1 MKSRTFP
8 IYWGDRGLGGDYEGC
23 RGMVMVMLVV
33 LMLPLIISLL
43 VGGCVGCDV
52 ATSNVVVSGD
62 ACDRGDN
69 DVCVDDVCCD
79 LIKMGGCA
87 RGD

>member
-1 MKSRTFP
+1 MSKNEKSKKLLPKKTKKNVKSRTFP

-43 VGGCVGCDV
+43 VAGHVGCIK
-52 ATSNVVVSGD
+52 
-62 ACDRGDN
+62 
-69 DVCVDDVCCD
+69 CCN
-79 LIKMGGCA
+79 K
-87 RGD
+87 